1 MVVKFLE
8 KFDEWLALLNTYW
21 HIVGSPSDRDKTG
34 DKERLMK
41 TGLFGL
47 GEKDELLF
55 ANAVAYAVAK
65 LDAPL
70 KGVKK
75 ILAVI
80 TEIADLPTRS
90 KIVRWIGQT
99 EEEIE
104 IPGTDATGKPV
115 TEKRKVNV
123 KGAEVIAFLARKD
136 MSADDIRTFFHASGV
151 MTTLEDELDWRWQKV
166 KAIFDADGPAHR
178 TVRSVV
184 DAINNAA
191 KKIPVAEDPGLLH
204 GVFGTE
210 INIITRIREWWNRR

>member
-1 MVVKFLE
+1 MVTKFLE
-8 KFDEWLALLNTYW
+8 KFDEWLGLLNTYW
-21 HIVGSPSDRDKTG
+21 HIVGSPSDREKTG

-104 IPGTDATGKPV
+104 IPGT
-115 TEKRKVNV
+115 
-123 KGAEVIAFLARKD
+123 
-136 MSADDIRTFFHASGV
+136 
-151 MTTLEDELDWRWQKV
+151 
-166 KAIFDADGPAHR
+166 
-178 TVRSVV
+178 
-184 DAINNAA
+184 
-191 KKIPVAEDPGLLH
+191 
-204 GVFGTE
+204 
-210 INIITRIREWWNRR
+210 